1 LRTVLHCTVPLYIRD
16 AFAAVYI
23 VTAVMFHSCVVC
35 AVTAG
40 DVVNSQLARLGA
52 MIIVYSMSI
61 VFFILDSVSHVD
73 AVRQSFP
80 KRMRALPKS
89 QLLQQDM
96 QLPRKHRREI
106 SYPTPEKTMQPH
118 LCTAADAGL
127 GCEPDAGP
135 VKAIRLRF
143 GSVCFCRPSSILSPQ
158 EDTSPPSLSGR
169 LLL

>member
-1 LRTVLHCTVPLYIRD
+1 MIDGVDRWMLTVGLFL
-16 AFAAVYI
+16 

-40 DVVNSQLARLGA
+40 DVVNLQLARLGA

-106 SYPTPEKTMQPH
+106 SDPTPAEAMVLVDPTTML
-118 LCTAADAGL
+118 LCIVWPCILWPYICCGYLERTLTRAADFWISLPAHAG
-127 GCEPDAGP
+127 CAP
-135 VKAIRLRF
+135 R
-143 GSVCFCRPSSILSPQ
+143 CFHL
-158 EDTSPPSLSGR
+158 
-169 LLL
+169 

>member
-1 LRTVLHCTVPLYIRD
+1 M
-16 AFAAVYI
+16 YI

-61 VFFILDSVSHVD
+61 VFFFILDSVSHVD
-73 AVRQSFP
+73 AVRQSLP

-96 QLPRKHRREI
+96 PLPRKHRREI
-106 SYPTPEKTMQPH
+106 SYPTPEKND
-118 LCTAADAGL
+118 AD
-127 GCEPDAGP
+127 
-135 VKAIRLRF
+135 
-143 GSVCFCRPSSILSPQ
+143 
-158 EDTSPPSLSGR
+158 
-169 LLL
+169 